1 MGIERIA
8 HIGIAVRD
16 LDAQVRFYRE
26 VLGLELEG
34 IEEVADQKV
43 RVAVFRVGEASIELL
58 TPVAPESPIAK
69 FLEKHGEGLHH
80 LAYAVRDLS
89 GMLRELSSKGVDL
102 IDKTPRLGAGGLQI
116 AFLHPRSTFG
126 VLSELCE
133 GHGEVPHSA

>member
-16 LDAQVRFYRE
+16 LDAQIRFYRDA
-26 VLGLELEG
+26 LGLTLER

-43 RVAVFRVGEASIELL
+43 RVAVFRVGESAVELL
-58 TPVAPESPIAK
+58 TPLAPESPIAK
-69 FLEKHGEGLHH
+69 FLEKRGEGLHH
-80 LAYAVRDLS
+80 LAYGVRDLPE
-89 GMLRELSSKGVDL
+89 MLRSLAAKGVDL
-102 IDKTPRLGAGGLQI
+102 IDKTPRTGAGGLQI

-133 GHGEVPHSA
+133 GQHDPH

>member
-16 LDAQVRFYRE
+16 LDAQVRFYRDA
-26 VLGLELEG
+26 LGLTLER

-43 RVAVFRVGEASIELL
+43 RVAVFRVGESAVELL
-58 TPVAPESPIAK
+58 TPLSPESPIAK
-69 FLEKHGEGLHH
+69 FLEKRGEGLHH
-80 LAYAVRDLS
+80 LAYGVSDLP
-89 GMLRELSSKGVDL
+89 GMLRSLAAKSVDL
-102 IDKTPRLGAGGLQI
+102 IDKTPRTGAGGLQI

-133 GHGEVPHSA
+133 GEHDRR